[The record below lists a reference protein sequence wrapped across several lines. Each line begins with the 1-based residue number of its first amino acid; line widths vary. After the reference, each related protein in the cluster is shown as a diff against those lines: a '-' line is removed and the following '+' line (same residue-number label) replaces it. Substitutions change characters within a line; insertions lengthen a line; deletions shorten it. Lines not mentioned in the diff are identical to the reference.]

1 MAPNIKRTLLW
12 SVPVLLLVVALAM
25 ALRPRPVA
33 VDMARAALTP
43 LRVTVTAEGM
53 TRVREIYRVS
63 APVSGEVQRLPAE
76 AGDAVTAGETVI
88 AALRP
93 AFAGFLDAR
102 TLAEAE
108 AAAGAAEA
116 AEAQARAELDRAA
129 AEAAFASAELDRAAR
144 LAKAGTVARRT
155 LDRAKADA
163 DAAAA
168 ALEVARATVE
178 ARRHQLEVARARLM
192 QPAPGETAQPDCCVE
207 VRAPISGQVLA
218 VLQKSQAVVAA
229 GTPLAEIG
237 DPADLEV
244 VADFLSTDAV
254 RIRPGMTAEVRDW
267 GGAPL
272 PAVVR
277 RVDPAAFTKVSA
289 LGIEEQRVYVVL
301 DFAAGQPVPASL
313 GHAFRVV
320 AEVVV
325 WATPETLTVPLGT
338 LFRDGTEWA
347 VFHVEDGVAHRRP
360 VEVGRMTS
368 ETAEIVAGLAAG
380 DTLVLYPSDIVTDGT
395 PVTER

>member
-1 MAPNIKRTLLW
+1 MAPNTKRTLLW
-12 SVPVLLLVVALAM
+12 SVPVLLLVVAVGM
-25 ALRPRPVA
+25 ALRPRPVP
-33 VDMARAALTP
+33 VDMTQAALTP
-43 LRVTVTAEGM
+43 LRVTITAEGM

-63 APVSGEVQRLPAE
+63 APVAGEVQRLLAE
-76 AGDAVTAGETVI
+76 AGDTVTSGETVI

-102 TLAEAE
+102 ALAEAE

-168 ALEVARATVE
+168 ALDVARATVE

-192 QPAPGETAQPDCCVE
+192 QPAPGETAQTDCCVE
-207 VRAPISGQVLA
+207 VRAPISGQILT

-254 RIRPGMTAEVRDW
+254 RIRPGMTAEIRDW

-277 RVDPAAFTKVSA
+277 RIDPAAFTKISA

-301 DFAAGQPVPASL
+301 DFAAGQRVPPNL
-313 GHAFRVV
+313 GHAFRIV
-320 AEVVV
+320 AEVGV

-338 LFRDGTEWA
+338 LFRDGTGWA
-347 VFHVEDGVAHRRP
+347 VFRIEDGIAHRRP

-368 ETAEIVAGLAAG
+368 ESAEVVAGLAAG
-380 DTLVLYPSDIVTDGT
+380 DMLVLYPSDTVTDGT